1 MAKRVRGSGV
11 RSTHRPG
18 GHAPVRGTSAR
29 AEGSRPPEAAAG
41 ATATAAPAP
50 APAAASAAVAEPAE
64 IVRSTHGR
72 RKVKADSVLAA
83 RAAEEYVYVGKDLRH
98 ILIVAVVLFA
108 ALIGI
113 WLFLT
118 NVDPFGIY

>member
-29 AEGSRPPEAAAG
+29 PAGARDTEAAA
-41 ATATAAPAP
+41 AAAPAP
-50 APAAASAAVAEPAE
+50 SAAPAPVATAAEPVE

-83 RAAEEYVYVGKDLRH
+83 RASEEYVYVGQDLRR
-98 ILIVAVVLFA
+98 ILVVAVLLFG
-108 ALIGI
+108 ALIGV
-113 WLFLT
+113 WLVLT
-118 NVDPFGIY
+118 TVDPFGLY